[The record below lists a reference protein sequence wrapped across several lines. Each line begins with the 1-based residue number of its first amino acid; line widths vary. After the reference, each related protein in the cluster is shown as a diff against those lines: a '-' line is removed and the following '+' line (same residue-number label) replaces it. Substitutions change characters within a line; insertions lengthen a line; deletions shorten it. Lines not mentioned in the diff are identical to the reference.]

1 MAYNGK
7 PFFKIPRPLLLA
19 GGLDVRTIS
28 DGITL
33 TDKDSL
39 FQIIDSGGSDQNV
52 ILPAQKDG
60 RVYVISN
67 VGGTNNLSVQNNLAV
82 EKVSLAPNEIAVL
95 VSSDTVWYLL
105 LNVNNI

>member
-1 MAYNGK
+1 MAYKGK
-7 PFFKIPRPLLLA
+7 PFFKIPRPLLLS

-39 FQIIDSGGSDQNV
+39 FQVIDSGGSDENV

-60 RVYVISN
+60 RLYIIKN
-67 VGGTNNLSVQNNLAV
+67 AGATNSLSVQNNLAV
-82 EKVSLAPNEIAVL
+82 EKVNLAPNEVAVL
-95 VSSDTVWYLL
+95 VSSDTVWHLL
-105 LNVNNI
+105 LNVDNI

>member
-1 MAYNGK
+1 MAYKGK
-7 PFFKIPRPLLLA
+7 PFFKIPRPLLLS

-39 FQIIDSGGSDQNV
+39 FQIIDSGGSDENV

-60 RVYVISN
+60 RVYIIKN
-67 VGGTNNLSVQNNLAV
+67 AGATNNLSVQNNLAV
-82 EKVSLAPNEIAVL
+82 EKVALAPNEMAVL
-95 VSSDTVWYLL
+95 VSSSTVWYVL
-105 LNVNNI
+105 LNVNNL

>member
-1 MAYNGK
+1 MAYTGK

-39 FQIIDSGGSDQNV
+39 FQIIDSGGSDENV

-60 RVYVISN
+60 RIYVILN

-82 EKVSLAPNEIAVL
+82 EKVNLAPNEIAVL
-95 VSSDTVWYLL
+95 VSSDTTWYLL

>member
-7 PFFKIPRPLLLA
+7 PFFKIPRPVLLA

-39 FQIIDSGGSDQNV
+39 FQVIDSGTGDENV
-52 ILPAQKDG
+52 ILPAEKDG
-60 RVYVISN
+60 RVYCIHN
-67 VGGTNNLSVQNNLAV
+67 AGGTNNLDVQNNQAV
-82 EKVSLAPNEIAVL
+82 RQVLLAPNDVAIL
-95 VSSDTVWYLL
+95 VSSDSEWYLI
-105 LNVNNI
+105 LNVNNL

>member
-7 PFFKIPRPLLLA
+7 PFFKIPRPVLLA
-19 GGLDVRTIS
+19 GGLDVRNIS

-39 FQIIDSGGSDQNV
+39 FQVIDSGSSDENV
-52 ILPAQKDG
+52 ILPAEKDG
-60 RVYVISN
+60 RVYCIQNAGS
-67 VGGTNNLSVQNNLAV
+67 TNNLDVQNNQAV
-82 EKVSLAPNEIAVL
+82 SQVLLAPGDVALL
-95 VSSDTVWYLL
+95 VSSDSQWYLI

>member
-19 GGLDVRTIS
+19 GGVDARVLD

-39 FQIIDSGGSDQNV
+39 FQILDSQASDQNV
-52 ILPAQKDG
+52 ILPAEKDG
-60 RVYVISN
+60 RVYAILN
-67 VGGTNNLSVQNNLAV
+67 DGATNNLDVQNNQAV
-82 EKVSLAPNEIAVL
+82 RQVLLAPGDMAVL
-95 VSSDTVWYLL
+95 VSDGSDWFLFMKGSNL
-105 LNVNNI
+105 